1 MFRSLRTRNYR
12 LWFFGQTVS
21 QCGTWMQSVAQY
33 WLVLE
38 LTHSAFDLGVTAAL
52 QFAPVLLFGTIGG
65 LVADRFDKRK
75 VLLVTQTAFTAQA
88 TVLWVLVASGSVH
101 LWMVWVLASLYGFI
115 NVADNPSRQSF
126 VVEMAGPDDLTNAV
140 GLNSVI
146 VNVSRIIGP
155 AVAGVMIATVGLSWA
170 FLANAVSFAAVIGAL
185 YAMRASELHRR
196 PPVGRAKGQIRA
208 GLRYAWRAW
217 ELRVPLIMM
226 AVIGTLAYNF
236 SVILPL
242 FAHDV
247 FHRGAGT
254 YSALTVAMGIGALA
268 GGLTIASRRR
278 PSHKLLVAVSL
289 AFGVF
294 ILAVAAAPSLP
305 LCLILLVA
313 MGAASIMFI
322 ATANSLLQLN
332 SSGAM
337 RGRVMALW
345 AVVFL
350 GSTPIGAPLIGF
362 LAGRYGVRFALGLG
376 GIATLLV
383 AVWAGI
389 ELRRI
394 RNAARLT
401 AHSGASSS
409 SAGAGYPA
417 IDGNLIEGVVRGSL
431 EPAGERRSG

>member
-12 LWFFGQTVS
+12 LWFIGQTIS

-38 LTHSAFDLGVTAAL
+38 LTHSAFDLGITAAL

-75 VLLVTQTAFTAQA
+75 VLLVTQTAFTLQA
-88 TVLWVLVASGSVH
+88 TLLWVLVASGAVH
-101 LWMVWVLASLYGFI
+101 LWMVWALALTYGFI

-126 VVEMAGPDDLTNAV
+126 VAEMAGPDDLTNAV

-170 FLANAVSFAAVIGAL
+170 FLGNALSFAAVIAAL
-185 YAMRASELHRR
+185 YAMRASDLHRR
-196 PPVGRAKGQIRA
+196 PPLGRAKGQIRA
-208 GLRYAWRAW
+208 GLRYAWQAW

-236 SVILPL
+236 SVVLPL

-268 GGLTIASRRR
+268 GGLTIASRQR
-278 PSHKLLVAVSL
+278 PSHRLLVVVSL

-294 ILAVAAAPSLP
+294 ILAVAVAPSLP
-305 LCLILLVA
+305 LCVALLVA
-313 MGAASIMFI
+313 MGATSIMFI

-332 SSGAM
+332 SSGIM

-362 LAGRYGVRFALGLG
+362 LAGRYGARFALGVG
-376 GIATLLV
+376 GAATVMV
-383 AVWAGI
+383 AVWAAF

-394 RNAARLT
+394 RASLRLAASKAASPGPGEVDYPSVDGEVSEG
-401 AHSGASSS
+401 AH
-409 SAGAGYPA
+409 
-417 IDGNLIEGVVRGSL
+417 RRQL
-431 EPAGERRSG
+431 EPAGRGHLG